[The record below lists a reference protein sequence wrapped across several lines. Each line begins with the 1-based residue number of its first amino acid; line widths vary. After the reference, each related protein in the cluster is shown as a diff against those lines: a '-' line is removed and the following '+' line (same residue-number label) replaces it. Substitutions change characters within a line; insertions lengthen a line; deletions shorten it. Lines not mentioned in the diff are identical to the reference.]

1 MSKHITATGIA
12 TVASLDHGI
21 AGGTPYQDRNDP
33 NATTYVFETAT
44 TRIVVTGTPAELRQL
59 AADMVSQ
66 VDAHEALTARE
77 AA

>member
-1 MSKHITATGIA
+1 MGKHITATGIA

-33 NATTYVFETAT
+33 DATTYVFETAT
-44 TRIVVTGTPAELRQL
+44 TRIAVEGTPAELRGL
-59 AADMVSQ
+59 AAAIVAQ
-66 VDAHEALTARE
+66 VDAHEQLTARE